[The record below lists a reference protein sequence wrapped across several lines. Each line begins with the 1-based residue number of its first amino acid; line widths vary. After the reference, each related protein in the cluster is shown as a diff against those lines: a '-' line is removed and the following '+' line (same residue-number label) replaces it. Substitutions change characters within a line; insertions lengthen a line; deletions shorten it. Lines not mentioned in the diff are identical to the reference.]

1 MAAYAARCMLGQV
14 DELGS
19 GFAFEVRRLCVLRAG
34 LWRRVLAA
42 DSLCDRLAYGTCTAL
57 RPHDALLR
65 VQGGAARVLQRSAA
79 QRRGA

>member
-34 LWRRVLAA
+34 LWRRVLMA
-42 DSLCDRLAYGTCTAL
+42 DRLAYGACTAL